1 MSFKNN
7 VIFLKFA
14 ILYFLIL
21 IFGYWKID
29 LNSEEIY
36 ISFTF
41 FVLVAILFMSF
52 RRTILV
58 FFVESVNSFYNR
70 FLFDI
75 LLRVGI
81 LELYIVSLTE
91 LESFLKNLLT
101 TVYLVKLVL
110 ERNIQFSRAYRA
122 MLQYKLSSLSM
133 WCALGSFFITKK
145 VLLNKYISSISLN
158 LDTKKVFS
166 LAMKNLY

>member
-1 MSFKNN
+1 
-7 VIFLKFA
+7 
-14 ILYFLIL
+14 
-21 IFGYWKID
+21 
-29 LNSEEIY
+29 
-36 ISFTF
+36 
-41 FVLVAILFMSF
+41 MSF

-133 WCALGSFFITKK
+133 
-145 VLLNKYISSISLN
+145 
-158 LDTKKVFS
+158 
-166 LAMKNLY
+166 